1 MNYEVKIH
9 KVYDTDK
16 PEKALASVTLDG
28 KIVIHGIRVIE
39 TENGRFLSL
48 PHTTSKDKD
57 GKKSRF
63 DMAHPISTEAREE
76 LECAVLSAY
85 DTAKNQEK
93 EKEGNSK

>member
-9 KVYDTDK
+9 KVYNTDK
-16 PEKALASVTLDG
+16 PEKALVSVTLDG

-39 TENGRFLSL
+39 TENGRFLSM

-57 GKKSRF
+57 GTKSRW
-63 DMAHPISTEAREE
+63 DMVHPISVEARKE

-85 DTAKNQEK
+85 ETAKN
-93 EKEGNSK
+93 